1 MEKYFK
7 RKNSRFD
14 QIDYIADL
22 YKLIQG
28 NLVDIRKQINQYQK
42 QIDQDGKDNL
52 NKLLADKHSL
62 LNELKKD
69 KSTIDIEGIKTS
81 TVSMLENLRF
91 QDGRS
96 LREVVEQ
103 QRLENKIAT
112 QEAMVAY
119 VKNWNKN
126 SDSDENKKT
135 EVVEENK
142 DSFLDYDDEDNSE
155 NEYNDDKLHGA
166 VSANPMLYADLLKTR
181 EEQKKRRQEF
191 ATSLDENLSEEQR
204 VESLKKYDSQV
215 TSMETNLLQE
225 QELQSTNLKARIAAR
240 QRKVRG
246 AIDEVNVVTKD
257 QQEEVRLL
265 NGKILEINKTKEQ
278 IETEGIDTKKLKR
291 ERAMGL

>member
-1 MEKYFK
+1 
-7 RKNSRFD
+7 
-14 QIDYIADL
+14 
-22 YKLIQG
+22 
-28 NLVDIRKQINQYQK
+28 
-42 QIDQDGKDNL
+42 
-52 NKLLADKHSL
+52 
-62 LNELKKD
+62 
-69 KSTIDIEGIKTS
+69 
-81 TVSMLENLRF
+81 MLENLRF

-181 EEQKKRRQEF
+181 EE
-191 ATSLDENLSEEQR
+191 
-204 VESLKKYDSQV
+204 
-215 TSMETNLLQE
+215 
-225 QELQSTNLKARIAAR
+225 
-240 QRKVRG
+240 
-246 AIDEVNVVTKD
+246 
-257 QQEEVRLL
+257 
-265 NGKILEINKTKEQ
+265 
-278 IETEGIDTKKLKR
+278 
-291 ERAMGL
+291 